1 MFYKE
6 GLVIIIKVVYVNQ
19 FTVIFQNLLVFL
31 L

>member
-19 FTVIFQNLLVFL
+19 FTVTFRNLLVFL

>member
-19 FTVIFQNLLVFL
+19 FTATFQNPLAFL